1 MKALAEIAR
10 LAIEGAIVVTPSAVG
25 VAMGLL
31 VMLALTTVYWIYR
44 LNKGLREFDALFIVP
59 VMQVS
64 SQPVD
69 LVQPRVPPRRRSDTA
84 PQARHARARPRPRLA
99 RVIEGA
105 LPAFRSTAPP
115 CSAPHI
121 TSSRGRLTCLAL
133 PLDQLDSHR
142 HHRGRRVL

>member
-59 VMQVS
+59 VMQVR
-64 SQPVD
+64 SQP
-69 LVQPRVPPRRRSDTA
+69 
-84 PQARHARARPRPRLA
+84 
-99 RVIEGA
+99 
-105 LPAFRSTAPP
+105 
-115 CSAPHI
+115 
-121 TSSRGRLTCLAL
+121 
-133 PLDQLDSHR
+133 SH
-142 HHRGRRVL
+142 